1 MAELTYENSV
11 ETLINYFE
19 QVDWLYDILK
29 TCVDELEVAV
39 QNSATDTEWSAA
51 RIAVYN
57 LLPNDSDLLSD
68 QFELLKQCLIFIAD
82 VAGIQTNPTA
92 DILDDNR
99 PVVEWDYN
107 GVSISQYVATPT
119 VLYNILYN
127 TTYSS
132 FSIELHNNRK
142 YLTNTISEAQDCLE
156 YWANLPEAIRSF
168 IEYANGLQGSD
179 SMGSKGLSPKTNINQ
194 QEAVTRIQDY
204 VQSVNGLYDALMN
217 IRKQLGAA
225 YSNATGQEQWLEAC
239 NLVKSDISR
248 VEGEINAPLKNLR
261 DPFILLANGAFLTVS
276 ESFDRNPNLPIIV
289 DWDYDGVDIC
299 QYILTPATIV
309 YVLRLLTNGVRNI
322 EIKADDKWIGQVLR
336 EVLPDLF
343 IQWRDMNK
351 VVANFIAEAKYEAF
365 RSLKSVKGGYTGR
378 RY

>member
-1 MAELTYENSV
+1 MAELTYEKSV

-29 TCVDELEVAV
+29 TCVDELEDAV
-39 QNSATDTEWSAA
+39 QNSATDTEWSAD

-57 LLPNDSDLLSD
+57 LLPNDSDLLGN

-99 PVVEWDYN
+99 PVVEWNYN
-107 GVSISQYVATPT
+107 EVSISQYVATPT

-142 YLTNTISEAQDCLE
+142 YLTNAISEAKDCLG

-204 VQSVNGLYDALMN
+204 VINVDGFFNLLLTAKN
-217 IRKQLGAA
+217 NLGVV
-225 YSNATGQEQWLEAC
+225 YSKATSQDQWVEAC
-239 NLVKSDISR
+239 NLIKSDISR

-261 DPFILLANGAFLTVS
+261 DPFILLANGAFLTVE

-289 DWDYDGVDIC
+289 DWDYYGVDIC
-299 QYILTPATIV
+299 QYILTPSTIV
-309 YVLRLLTNGVRNI
+309 YVLTLLTNGVRNI

-343 IQWRDMNK
+343 IQWKNMNK
-351 VVANFIAEAKYEAF
+351 AVANFIAEAKYEAF
-365 RSLKSVKGGYTGR
+365 RSLKLDKGG
-378 RY
+378 